1 MSENKRVIIIG
12 AGFAGLKTARELS
25 NKNVDVLLIDRN
37 NYHTFTPLLYQ
48 VATCGL
54 DPSAV
59 AYPVRS
65 IIADSPNIQFMMG
78 TVQSIDTDKQLV
90 SVQTVSNGVRDE
102 AYDYLYVAA
111 GSSTNYFGNQSIVD
125 NAFGL
130 RDLDDALLIR
140 NHIVRLFEKAAWTE
154 DASKRQAL
162 LTLVVVGGGPTGL
175 ETAGSLYELYN
186 DVLQKEFHRDLKARV
201 ILLEAADSL
210 LLPYPDN
217 LQRSAQKQLEG
228 MGVEVMTNAF
238 VEEVTNKYVRLK
250 TGEIINTHTVVW
262 SAGVKANPLAEMLD
276 IKLERGGKIPV
287 ETTMQVIGLNNVFA
301 AGDIA
306 YLKNPK
312 DGKSYP
318 GLIPVAQQQGAI
330 VAKNIMNLVN
340 DKELKEFRYFDRG
353 SMATIGRSRAVAWAF
368 NRIPLSGFFAWIAWL
383 GLHLVV
389 LLGMRNR
396 IVVFIGWVWD
406 YIFYNRTVRIILEE
420 EKLKSKS
427 EALRDVA

>member
-65 IIADSPNIQFMMG
+65 IIADSPNVQFMMG

-111 GSSTNYFGNQSIVD
+111 GSSTNYFGNQSIID

-154 DASKRQAL
+154 DVSKRQAL

-287 ETTMQVIGLNNVFA
+287 ETTMQVIGLDNVFA

-312 DGKSYP
+312 DGRSYP

-368 NRIPLSGFFAWIAWL
+368 NR
-383 GLHLVV
+383 
-389 LLGMRNR
+389 
-396 IVVFIGWVWD
+396 
-406 YIFYNRTVRIILEE
+406 
-420 EKLKSKS
+420 
-427 EALRDVA
+427 